1 MNSYERFCFNLLGAR
16 MKARR
21 EKYNH
26 LRNDII
32 SARLKTP
39 FEVYISTAVVSSVLV
54 GLAAAVIIG
63 LLSWALKLPN
73 LIKYRGN
80 VPGVVSSASTAL
92 APYSLV
98 IGTIVIVILSLL
110 IFGGITYAVFLL
122 YPGVE
127 AGNRRRS
134 IDASL
139 PYAINYI
146 TAMSTAGIT
155 PAEVFRLL
163 GDSPIYGESHVE
175 ARYIAREVDIFGR
188 DLIDAM
194 RLVSNSTP
202 SSRMKEFLQGAI
214 ASISSGGNLTE
225 YFRTKADQYAL
236 ENRQTQKLFL
246 DTLSLIAES
255 YVTAMVA
262 GTLFLIILQ
271 SIMSVL
277 SADNNP
283 MFLYAIIYIMI
294 PLGSAA
300 FVIMISSMTPE
311 S

>member
-1 MNSYERFCFNLLGAR
+1 MNSYERFCFNLLGKQ

-21 EKYNH
+21 EDYAQ
-26 LRNDII
+26 LRNDLI

-39 FEVYISTAVVSSVLV
+39 FEVYLSTALVSSAIV
-54 GLAAAVIIG
+54 GLGAAFFIG
-63 LLSWALKLPN
+63 LMSWLLKLPT
-73 LIKYRGN
+73 LIKYKGA
-80 VPGVVSSASTAL
+80 VPSFLVAL
-92 APYSLV
+92 NPYALILGTIFLTLFSLV
-98 IGTIVIVILSLL
+98 V
-110 IFGGITYAVFLL
+110 FGGITYAIFLF
-122 YPGVE
+122 YPSVE
-127 AGNRRRS
+127 AGNRRRN

-146 TAMSTAGIT
+146 TSMSTAGIT

-163 GDSPIYGESHVE
+163 GDSPIYGESSVE
-175 ARYIAREVDIFGR
+175 ARYIAREIDIFGR
-188 DLIDAM
+188 DLIDAL
-194 RLVSNSTP
+194 RLVSSSTP
-202 SSRMKEFLQGAI
+202 SKRMKEFLQGAM
-214 ASISSGGNLTE
+214 ASIASGGNLTE

-236 ENRQTQKLFL
+236 ENRQVQKQFL
-246 DTLSLIAES
+246 DLLALISES

-277 SADNNP
+277 SGDNRP
-283 MFLYAIIYIMI
+283 LFLYAIIYIMI